1 VGQRSKRHFVTR
13 SRPEQLQHEWRVIE
27 RSAEFADIVC
37 DIDHGCLTYYDDV
50 GFTPQSSRQCN
61 ANLTDMLAAPA

>member
-1 VGQRSKRHFVTR
+1 LRYQLEANFVGF
-13 SRPEQLQHEWRVIE
+13 
-27 RSAEFADIVC
+27 AEFADIVC